1 MKALEQFKISV
12 YKTNYSTENV
22 EAHLIN
28 IVKAIIKGEWKE
40 KVNAIRRYMNEGDET
55 AANRLKADLPCFTV
69 SGVFKGGHAVKNL
82 VEPTGL
88 VILDFDD
95 VAQLETLRTLCNADP
110 HTVASFRSPK
120 DGFKVIV
127 YVENATGRHKEA
139 YALVCRHY
147 QQITGLEIDESGKDL
162 SRTCLMSYDPEGY
175 IAALYDS
182 FVLPDAPQAPYT
194 PEDTLPAAGGNS
206 GEESFA
212 GREKEFVEAN
222 LCLYPLRQGDR
233 NQGAFRL
240 GCRAAKAGC
249 DLSAIYSQ
257 LAERICDST
266 FTGDELRKSLQSA
279 YQHIKHESTPSG
291 TPGEGN
297 VEQVLPA
304 IPPFRHQE
312 PFINGEEEEEE
323 EYKQGEDY
331 RQNTPCFP
339 ERVYENIPGLITQ
352 CLAQDL
358 PRRHRDVGL
367 LSATVILSALMPST
381 WAKYNHSRFSA
392 HLYGWVIAP
401 PASGKKTAD
410 DISHLL
416 DVTDDMIQ
424 AESDAAQDR
433 YEKEKL
439 AFDSACRRTKHKE
452 KENETEQEQTLQ
464 TPQMPPYKSLVIPA
478 NISNTHLIMRLRDN
492 GLTGGII
499 FDSEAKTLS
508 DSNKQDY
515 GHLDSIL
522 CKATAHETVSNNYMV
537 HGKKPVSCRRPLLAM
552 MLTST
557 TIQVKDVTGPI
568 GSGLMSRILAYTY
581 NETPKWKEMGN
592 DEEEDY
598 DIIEHFEALSQQSRK
613 LFLFCEAHPV
623 VFNFTAAQ
631 WKVFNTTFSQLLESS
646 YLQDDQE
653 LQATVKRYAFSV
665 MRVAMIYTRIHQFE
679 TNDTETVKLEC
690 PDCFFQSAMDLV
702 LTCYEHC
709 RLLLSPRS
717 KEHTSILR
725 NPERNVFPLEQLP
738 QHFTYAEAITAA
750 MSGGMSR
757 RTAERIF
764 SRLNGIRVKKVAKG
778 IYEKI

>member
-12 YKTNYSTENV
+12 YKTNYSTDNV
-22 EAHLIN
+22 ETHLIN
-28 IVKAIIKGEWKE
+28 IIRAIIKGEWKE

-95 VAQLETLRTLCNADP
+95 VAQLETLRAICNADP

-194 PEDTLPAAGGNS
+194 SEDTLPAAGANS

-212 GREKEFVEAN
+212 GREKDFIKSN
-222 LCLYPLRQGDR
+222 LFLYPLHQGDR

-240 GCRAAKAGC
+240 GCRAAKASCGF
-249 DLSAIYSQ
+249 SATYSA
-257 LAERICDST
+257 LAERICDAT
-266 FTGDELRKSLQSA
+266 FTKEELKRSLQSA
-279 YQHIKHESTPSG
+279 YQHVASQTTSSEIRSEKETKNADS
-291 TPGEGN
+291 
-297 VEQVLPA
+297 A
-304 IPPFRHQE
+304 IPPFRHYE
-312 PFINGEEEEEE
+312 CFANGEEEEE
-323 EYKQGEDY
+323 EYKQGEEY
-331 RQNTPCFP
+331 RKKTPYIP
-339 ERVYENIPGLITQ
+339 EKVYENIPTIISQ

-358 PRRHRDVGL
+358 PQRHRDVGL
-367 LSATVILSALMPST
+367 LAATVIFSALMPST
-381 WAKYNHSRFSA
+381 WANYNHSRFSP

-416 DVTDDMIQ
+416 DATDDMIQ
-424 AESDAAQDR
+424 AKSDAAQEK
-433 YEKEKL
+433 YEKEKMEYD
-439 AFDSACRRTKHKE
+439 AACRRKKKE
-452 KENETEQEQTLQ
+452 DEQA
-464 TPQMPPYKSLVIPA
+464 PQRPQEPPYKSLVIPA
-478 NISNTHLIMRLRDN
+478 NISNTHLIIRLRDN

-522 CKATAHETVSNNYMV
+522 CKATAHETVSNNYIV
-537 HGKKPVSCRRPLLAM
+537 HGKKPISCRRPLLAM

-557 TIQVKDVTGPI
+557 TIQVEEVAGPA

-581 NETPKWKEMGN
+581 NEIPKWKEMGN
-592 DEEEDY
+592 NEGY
-598 DIIEHFEALSQQSRK
+598 DIIEHFEKLSQQACK
-613 LFLFCEAHPV
+613 LFCFCEAHPV
-623 VFNFTAAQ
+623 VFNFTGAQ
-631 WKVFNTTFSQLLESS
+631 WKIFNDTFSQLLESS
-646 YLQDDQE
+646 YLEDHEE

-665 MRVAMIYTRIHQFE
+665 MRVAMIYTRLRQFE
-679 TNDTETVKLEC
+679 MNDTETVKLEC

-709 RLLLSPRS
+709 RLLLSPRNKS
-717 KEHTSILR
+717 HASILR
-725 NPERNVFPLEQLP
+725 NPERNVFPLDQLSKR
-738 QHFTYAEAITAA
+738 FTYSEAIAVA
-750 MSGGMSR
+750 VSCGMSK

-764 SRLNGIRVKKVAKG
+764 SRLIGLKIKKVSKG
-778 IYEKI
+778 NYEKVECKAP

>member
-22 EAHLIN
+22 EVHLIN

-40 KVNAIRRYMNEGDET
+40 KVNAIRRYMNDGDET

-95 VAQLETLRTLCNADP
+95 VARLETLRTLCNADP

-120 DGFKVIV
+120 DGFKVIA

-147 QQITGLEIDESGKDL
+147 QQITGLKIDESGKDL

-182 FVLPDAPQAPYT
+182 FVLPDAPQASCT
-194 PEDTLPAAGGNS
+194 TADTFPPAGANS
-206 GEESFA
+206 SAESFA
-212 GREKEFVEAN
+212 TREKEFVEAN

-240 GCRAAKAGC
+240 GCRAAKASC
-249 DLSAIYSQ
+249 DLSAIYSA
-257 LAERICDST
+257 LAESICDST
-266 FTGDELRKSLQSA
+266 FTKEELKRSLQSA
-279 YQHIKHESTPSG
+279 YQHISSTTVPSG
-291 TPGEGN
+291 IQSEEHAEKAVT
-297 VEQVLPA
+297 A
-304 IPPFRHQE
+304 IPPSRHYE
-312 PFINGEEEEEE
+312 SSTNGEEEEE
-323 EYKQGEDY
+323 EYKQGEEY
-331 RQNTPCFP
+331 RKKTPCFP
-339 ERVYENIPGLITQ
+339 ERVYENIPTMISQ
-352 CLAQDL
+352 CLAPDL
-358 PRRHRDVGL
+358 PQRHRDVGL
-367 LSATVILSALMPST
+367 LAATVIFSALMPST
-381 WAKYNHSRFSA
+381 WAKYNHSRFSP

-439 AFDSACRRTKHKE
+439 EFDAACRRKKKEEE
-452 KENETEQEQTLQ
+452 KELQ
-464 TPQMPPYKSLVIPA
+464 TPQVPPYKSLVIPA
-478 NISNTHLIMRLRDN
+478 NISNTHLIIRLRDN

-557 TIQVKDVTGPI
+557 TIQVEDVAGPA
-568 GSGLMSRILAYTY
+568 GSGLMSRILTYTY
-581 NETPKWKEMGN
+581 SEIPKWKEMGN
-592 DEEEDY
+592 DGDGDY
-598 DIIEHFEALSQQSRK
+598 DLIDHFEALSKQAYK
-613 LFLFCEAHPV
+613 LFRFCEAHPA
-623 VFNFTAAQ
+623 VFNFTSEQ
-631 WKVFNTTFSQLLESS
+631 WKVFNTTFSCLLESS
-646 YLQDDQE
+646 YLEDQEE

-665 MRVAMIYTRIHQFE
+665 MRVAMIYTRLHQFE

-690 PDCFFQSAMDLV
+690 PDCFFQSAMDFV

-717 KEHTSILR
+717 KSHNSILR
-725 NPERNVFPLEQLP
+725 NPKRNVFPLDQLP
-738 QHFTYAEAITAA
+738 QRFTYSEAITAA
-750 MSGGMSR
+750 VSGGMSR

-764 SRLNGIRVKKVAKG
+764 SRLKGLKIKKVSKG
-778 IYEKI
+778 IYEKIENETA